1 MLLPYFSAGFLE
13 IGYQVHN
20 DILVDRWLRP
30 VTETEARQGYDD
42 LLAAAQPHHA
52 RYWLLDIRRRHRSV
66 PFTLA

>member
-30 VTETEARQGYDD
+30 VTETEAR
-42 LLAAAQPHHA
+42 
-52 RYWLLDIRRRHRSV
+52 
-66 PFTLA
+66 